1 MSALNHFLKNIVTAF
16 LAIVMFSLPCAAV
29 EQARLDRLF
38 TQLRQADEAEAGKIG
53 DEIVLELSKS
63 GSSAMDLLLKRGRDA
78 LEAGET
84 QTAIEHLTALTDHA
98 PEFAEGWHMRAVAF
112 SRTGLYGPAIADLEK
127 ALALRPRHFEAI
139 YGLGV
144 ILEELD
150 RPEMA
155 IEAYTRVLEIHPFYE
170 DVSEAVERLNATLA
184 GKEL

>member
-16 LAIVMFSLPCAAV
+16 VAIVMFSLPCAAV

-38 TQLRQADEAEAGKIG
+38 AQLQDADAAEAGKIG

-63 GSSAMDLLLKRGRDA
+63 GSAAMDLLLKRGRDA
-78 LEAGET
+78 LEANDT
-84 QTAIEHLTALTDHA
+84 RAAIEHLTALTDHA
-98 PEFAEGWHMRAVAF
+98 PEFAEGWHMRAVAY
-112 SRTGLYGPAIADLEK
+112 SRSGRYGPAIADLER
-127 ALALRPRHFEAI
+127 ALALTPRHFEAI

-155 IEAYTRVLEIHPFYE
+155 IEAYERVLEIHPHYE
-170 DVSEAVERLNATLA
+170 DVADVLDRLNAALA